1 MNILFVLLEMSSSN
15 LEKIRNIFN
24 DVACH
29 QYFQGIWIIF
39 DVKGFVR
46 SLRID

>member
-1 MNILFVLLEMSSSN
+1 MNILFVSLEMSSSN

-29 QYFQGIWIIF
+29 QCFQGIWIIF
-39 DVKGFVR
+39 EVTDFAGY
-46 SLRID
+46 LRID